1 MQSKQTFHLP
11 QFFEF
16 YYPKPINSRPGMRN
30 PFSRGEK
37 KEAKDFR
44 KYFPPWEM
52 EEITPRPDDDVS
64 MIRGIHDK
72 NEFDHSVAFGKETR
86 LTIT

>member
-1 MQSKQTFHLP
+1 
-11 QFFEF
+11 
-16 YYPKPINSRPGMRN
+16 MRN

-37 KEAKDFR
+37 KDGWPRRRIFER
-44 KYFPPWEM
+44 IFPPWKM